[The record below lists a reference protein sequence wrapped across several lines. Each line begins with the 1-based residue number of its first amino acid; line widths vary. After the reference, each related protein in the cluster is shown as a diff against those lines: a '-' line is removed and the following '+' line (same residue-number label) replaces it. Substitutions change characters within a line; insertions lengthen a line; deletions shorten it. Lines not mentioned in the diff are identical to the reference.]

1 MTYTWGMSDATATLA
16 QPATARTEAQII
28 HEMCVLQSQM
38 IMLQFELK
46 RLRNPTG
53 KTLADL
59 EGIWAGQNTSDEEME
74 ASKLRFRY
82 DPATA

>member
-1 MTYTWGMSDATATLA
+1 MTYTFGMSDATATPSA
-16 QPATARTEAQII
+16 PAPARTEAEVFQEI
-28 HEMCVLQSQM
+28 CALSSRL

-59 EGIWAGQNTSDEEME
+59 KGIWAGQSTSDTEIE
-74 ASKLRFRY
+74 ASKLRFSDEHR
-82 DPATA
+82 TA